1 MVKIIYLVRHCKA
14 DGQKFDAQLTV
25 EGIEQAK
32 VLAEFL
38 SNKQIDTI
46 ITSPFSRAFQ
56 SVQPLADMLQLQL
69 VKDERLGERVLSE
82 HDHPNWLHMLEES
95 FKRLDLTF
103 PGGESSFQAMERGSS
118 VINEIVRSDSKVSVV
133 ATHGNLMSLILKN
146 YEPTFGFKEWQSL
159 TNPDVFKITFLGTDV
174 AIERIWSMS

>member
-1 MVKIIYLVRHCKA
+1 MEKIIYLVRHCKA
-14 DGQKFDAQLTV
+14 EGQKFDAQLTV

-32 VLAEFL
+32 MLAEFL
-38 SNKQIDTI
+38 SNKQMDAI
-46 ITSPFSRAFQ
+46 ITSPFLRAVQ

-69 VKDERLGERVLSE
+69 VTDERLGERVLSKQ
-82 HDHPNWLHMLEES
+82 DHPNWLNMLEES
-95 FKRLDLTF
+95 FERLDLTF

-118 VINEIVRSDSKVSVV
+118 VINEIVQSDCKVSVV

-159 TNPDVFKITFLGTDV
+159 TNPDVYKITFLGTDV